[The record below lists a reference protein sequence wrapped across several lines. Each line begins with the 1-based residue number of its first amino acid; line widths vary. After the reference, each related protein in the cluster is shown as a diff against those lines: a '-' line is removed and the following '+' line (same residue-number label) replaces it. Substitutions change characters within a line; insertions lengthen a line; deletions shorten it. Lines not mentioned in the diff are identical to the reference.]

1 MHRLA
6 GRGEPVAHSSTPGEY
21 SWCPSPSGGWSRRK
35 EEGIYGEEGSYRVV
49 SISSV
54 IDNANT
60 ALWCA
65 WYVVRARDA
74 LETAGA
80 PRPRASARD
89 SKPREGR
96 KVKSDEERLASERK
110 RKKKKEKEREGERER
125 EWYGSWQCQ
134 CLRRCTEALSERAG
148 DWVSS
153 GCTGRMD
160 SCRGY
165 VELVAVCGDYLNE
178 PPLISKLFSPGVS
191 LSLSLPSSRSLP
203 SSCRGN
209 VNAVSAIRAFPRR
222 DPSSSRLW
230 KHVCWTCSCANVGSY
245 WIRISRV
252 S

>member
-21 SWCPSPSGGWSRRK
+21 SWCPSPSGGWSRRE

-110 RKKKKEKEREGERER
+110 RKKKKEREREGGRERER
-125 EWYGSWQCQ
+125 E
-134 CLRRCTEALSERAG
+134 
-148 DWVSS
+148 S
-153 GCTGRMD
+153 GTARD
-160 SCRGY
+160 
-165 VELVAVCGDYLNE
+165 
-178 PPLISKLFSPGVS
+178 
-191 LSLSLPSSRSLP
+191 
-203 SSCRGN
+203 N
-209 VNAVSAIRAFPRR
+209 VNVCVVAP
-222 DPSSSRLW
+222 
-230 KHVCWTCSCANVGSY
+230 KHSQNGPETECLQVVQEE
-245 WIRISRV
+245 WIRV
-252 S
+252 EGT